1 MLQVL
6 RDCFKQLKVLDDKPE
21 STEDGDEDEVD
32 ASKSYILTPYIIRP
46 KKNYMFLRH
55 RSRHIQAPA
64 SKLFITFLVFAL
76 KIACTSSFVSLIW
89 PPVATILLFMVYLVD
104 FWCTHWLLHIQKVRN
119 FQNLLGYIIL

>member
-32 ASKSYILTPYIIRP
+32 ASKSYILTSYIIRP
-46 KKNYMFLRH
+46 KNNYMFLRQ

-64 SKLFITFLVFAL
+64 SKLLIAFPVFAL
-76 KIACTSSFVSLIW
+76 NIAYTSSFVSLIW
-89 PPVATILLFMVYLVD
+89 LPVATFLFV
-104 FWCTHWLLHIQKVRN
+104 F
-119 FQNLLGYIIL
+119 G